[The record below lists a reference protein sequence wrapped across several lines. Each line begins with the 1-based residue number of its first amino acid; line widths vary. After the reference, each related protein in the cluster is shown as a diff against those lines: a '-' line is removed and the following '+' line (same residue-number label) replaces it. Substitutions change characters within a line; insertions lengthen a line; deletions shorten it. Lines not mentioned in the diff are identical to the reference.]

1 MAVRAPAAS
10 VAAVS
15 EEHRLALPFNV
26 VAEVTLHQTL
36 HGVGASVAQQP
47 F

>member
-15 EEHRLALPFNV
+15 EEDRLASPLDA